1 MEKEDIGTQFG
12 DHLGAFET
20 SFELIKL
27 AQKNEKDNIFL
38 NAGRGNPNWINTK
51 ARLAFNRIVEFGIRE
66 SLRTINEPDMA
77 GYTQLKGIAQRF
89 EAFLN
94 PEENRIDDFLV
105 DVLRY
110 CRYEINLHPDNFVKE
125 LVDGAIG
132 NNYPVPSRI
141 LTNTE
146 IILNQYLEK
155 VLYNGVHLENHTQIF
170 PTEGGTAAIVYIFNS
185 LKRNHLIKPG
195 DKIAINTP
203 IFTPYLQIP
212 ELQEYNLVEVFLNSE
227 EDHHWDITPSEI
239 DKLADPEIKAL
250 FIVNPSNP
258 GSKAFNQEALE
269 GIRNSVKKN
278 PNLII
283 VTDDVYGTFV
293 QNFQSVYT
301 IAPEN
306 TILVYSY
313 SKLFGA
319 TGWRLGLIALQKKN
333 IFDQLIS
340 KLPNNI
346 LDELDKRYDIVTDN
360 PRKLPFIDRLV
371 ADSRS
376 VGLYHT
382 SGLSTPQQTMEVLF
396 SLTHL
401 VVKDR
406 EDAYF
411 TACKKIISIR
421 YEDLHKALKL
431 SLDRSRE
438 NAKYYSMIN
447 IYYLAEKRYNKDFR
461 EYLENNFD
469 HLDFLVNLAQKNGV
483 LLMDGMGFGAKDG
496 TLRISQA
503 NLPTED
509 YYLIGKQILEL
520 LSEYYK
526 EYKRNTY

>member
-1 MEKEDIGTQFG
+1 MTKNAAPTQF
-12 DHLGAFET
+12 DHLGAFEIN
-20 SFELIKL
+20 FEMIKL
-27 AQKNEKDNIFL
+27 AQKNKKDNIFL
-38 NAGRGNPNWINTK
+38 NAGRGNPNWINIR
-51 ARLAFNRIVEFGIRE
+51 ARLAFNRIVEFGIKD
-66 SLRTINEPDMA
+66 SLRTINESDMA
-77 GYTQLKGIAQRF
+77 GYTQLSGIAQRF
-89 EAFLN
+89 EVFLN
-94 PEENRIDDFLV
+94 PKENRIDEFLV
-105 DVLRY
+105 DMLHY
-110 CRYEINLHPDNFVKE
+110 CRYDLNLHPDNFVKE
-125 LVDGAIG
+125 LVDGALG

-185 LKRNHLIKPG
+185 LKRNHLIEPG

-203 IFTPYLQIP
+203 IFSPYLQIP

-227 EDHHWDITPSEI
+227 ESHHWDITPDEI

-258 GSKAFNQEALE
+258 GSKAFNQTTLQ
-269 GIRNSVKKN
+269 GIKNSVKKN

-283 VTDDVYGTFV
+283 ITDDVYGTFV
-293 QNFQSVYT
+293 ENFQSVYS

-319 TGWRLGLIALQKKN
+319 TGWRVGLIAMQKKN

-340 KLPNNI
+340 ELPENI
-346 LDELDKRYDIVTDN
+346 LKELDKRYDIVTSH
-360 PRKLPFIDRLV
+360 PRNLNFIDRMA

-382 SGLSTPQQTMEVLF
+382 SGLSTPQQIMEVLF

-401 VVKDR
+401 ITKDR

-411 TACKKIISIR
+411 TACEKIINIR
-421 YEDLHKALKL
+421 YEDLHKALNIAPDH
-431 SLDRSRE
+431 SQE

-447 IYYLAEKRYNKDFR
+447 IYYLAEKRYNKDFK
-461 EYLENNFD
+461 EYLENNFN

-483 LLMDGMGFGAKDG
+483 ILMDGVGFGAKDG

-509 YYLIGKQILEL
+509 YYLLGKQILEL
-520 LSEYYK
+520 LDEYHNDYK
-526 EYKRNTY
+526 KKAN